1 MYDAYSRPCSSYLP
15 ACGVVAVEAG
25 SAVPTSDEAAL
36 KKEAEARRKEV
47 QDLSTKIQAVGG
59 SWLLATGE
67 GGLG

>member
-1 MYDAYSRPCSSYLP
+1 M
-15 ACGVVAVEAG
+15 EAG
-25 SAVPTSDEAAL
+25 SAVPTSEEAAL